1 VALGQTADMPQCL
14 GERRDVRGWVPYVGN
29 VDQSRDD
36 LAEQERLHAL
46 YGVTGMTRQ
55 IDWTGATLA
64 ITYWRRTG
72 PRTSEDITAL
82 VLAGERGED

>member
-1 VALGQTADMPQCL
+1 
-14 GERRDVRGWVPYVGN
+14 VRCAELGWVPYVAN
-29 VDQSRDD
+29 LDQGRAD
-36 LAEQERLHAL
+36 LAEQERLQAL
-46 YGVTGMTRQ
+46 HGVTGMTRQ
-55 IDWTGATLA
+55 LDRNGATLA